1 MRAPLGSFDN
11 ALPAA
16 DRLNLLPAPVAEAVK
31 EGGPGTAELIHVDTD
46 PAIADTTAFV
56 AHHGEDLM
64 EASANC
70 VIVLGKRG
78 ADTTPAACLVLSRH
92 RVDVNGAVRKHLGSR
107 KASFAPREFATGE
120 TGMEYGGITP
130 VGLPAG
136 WPLLVD
142 PAVADAPGSWSAAA
156 PPGQADPA
164 RQGGGRPPAR
174 RDRPGTGPGPLRPPL
189 PVVRERPASVMLTGG
204 TKDVRQE

>member
-1 MRAPLGSFDN
+1 MRAPIGSFDN

-16 DRLNLLPAPVAEAVK
+16 DRLDLLPAPVAEAVK

-46 PAIADTTAFV
+46 PAIADTAAFV
-56 AHHGEDLM
+56 AHHGEELM
-64 EASANC
+64 ESSANC
-70 VIVLGKRG
+70 VIVLGRRG
-78 ADTTPAACLVLSRH
+78 AGTTPAACLVLSRH

-142 PAVADAPGSWSAAA
+142 PAVADAPWVLVGS
-156 PPGQADPA
+156 G
-164 RQGGGRPPAR
+164 AR
-174 RDRPGTGPGPLRPPL
+174 RGKLILPGSEVAALPHAETVPGLGLAP
-189 PVVRERPASVMLTGG
+189 
-204 TKDVRQE
+204 